1 VSVGASGG
9 EAAGTV
15 SRAAEFD
22 AALGPIDWS
31 LLPPDVERDSVAA
44 PSGPLARISMGP
56 TEGRRVVLVPGA
68 TGSKEDFIRMM
79 PLLAAAGHR
88 VEAFDMAGQ
97 YESYTAGPENLVP
110 PQRRYTLELFVDDLL
125 AVLATGATPAHVL
138 GYSFAGT
145 VVSAAAVARP
155 ELFASL
161 TLLSAP
167 PVSGQALRAFK
178 VLGPFTGVVPAHIE
192 ARLMMWGVRN
202 NLHRGPGDRAV
213 FVRAR
218 FALTRTS
225 SVEDIFRL
233 IKRTPDLADALR
245 GLGLPILVVGGTGDV
260 WPVAAHEAYARR
272 LHAVLRVI
280 ETGHSPCESAPHQL
294 TEVMLVHVLR

>member
-1 VSVGASGG
+1 MSVDATDG
-9 EAAGTV
+9 EAQGIA
-15 SRAAEFD
+15 SRAAQFD

-44 PSGPLARISMGP
+44 PSGSLARISMGP
-56 TEGRRVVLVPGA
+56 VDGQRVVLVPGV

-79 PLLAAAGHR
+79 PMLAAAGYR
-88 VEAFDMAGQ
+88 AESFDMAGQ
-97 YESYTAGPENLVP
+97 YESYTAGPENLIP

-145 VVSAAAVARP
+145 VVAAAAVARP
-155 ELFASL
+155 GLFSSI

-167 PVSGQALRAFK
+167 PIAGQALRAFK
-178 VLGPFTGVVPAHIE
+178 ILGVVSDPIPARTA

-202 NLHRGPGDRAV
+202 NLHHGPRDRAV

-218 FALTRTS
+218 FALTRTA
-225 SVEDIFRL
+225 SVEDIFWL
-233 IKRTPDLADALR
+233 MKHTPDLADALR
-245 GLGLPILVVGGTGDV
+245 MTGVPILVVTGTGDV
-260 WPVAAHEAYARR
+260 WPVAAHQAYAAR
-272 LHAVLRVI
+272 LNAALRVI
-280 ETGHSPCESAPHQL
+280 DTGHSPCESAPHQL
-294 TEVMLVHVLR
+294 TEAMLVHFPR

>member
-1 VSVGASGG
+1 MSVDRADG
-9 EAAGTV
+9 EAQGIA
-15 SRAAEFD
+15 SRAAQFD

-31 LLPPDVERDSVAA
+31 LLPPDVQRDRVTA
-44 PSGPLARISMGP
+44 PSGALARISMGP
-56 TEGRRVVLVPGA
+56 VDGQRVVLVPGV

-79 PLLAAAGHR
+79 PMLAAAGYR
-88 VEAFDMAGQ
+88 VESFDMAGQ

-145 VVSAAAVARP
+145 VVAATAVAHP
-155 ELFASL
+155 ELFSSI

-167 PVSGQALRAFK
+167 PIAGQALRAFK
-178 VLGPFTGVVPAHIE
+178 ILGPVSGPIPARTA

-202 NLHRGPGDRAV
+202 NVHRGPQDRAV

-225 SVEDIFRL
+225 SVEDIFWL
-233 IKRTPDLADALR
+233 MKHTPDLADALR
-245 GLGLPILVVGGTGDV
+245 ALGLPILVVTGTGDV
-260 WPVAAHEAYARR
+260 WPVAAHQAYAAR
-272 LHAVLRVI
+272 LNAVLRVI
-280 ETGHSPCESAPHQL
+280 DTGHSPCESAPHQL
-294 TEVMLVHVLR
+294 TEAMLVHFPR

>member
-1 VSVGASGG
+1 MGGGGAPRATSD
-9 EAAGTV
+9 AA
-15 SRAAEFD
+15 ALD
-22 AALGPIDWS
+22 AALGEIDWAVH
-31 LLPPDVERDSVAA
+31 PPGVDSDVVAA
-44 PSGPLARISMGP
+44 PSGGLARIAMGP
-56 TEGRRVVLVPGA
+56 RDGERVVLVPGV

-110 PQRRYTLELFVDDLL
+110 PQPRYTLELFVDDLL
-125 AVLATGATPAHVL
+125 AVLVTGATPAHVL

-145 VVSAAAVARP
+145 VVAAAAVARP

-167 PVSGQALRAFK
+167 PVSGQALRVFK
-178 VLGPFTGVVPAHIE
+178 ILGPFTGVVPAHIE

-202 NLHRGPGDRAV
+202 NLNRAPRDRAV

-233 IKRTPDLADALR
+233 IRHTPDLAEALR

-260 WPVAAHEAYARR
+260 WPVAAHRAYARR
-272 LHAVLRVI
+272 LDAVLRVI

-294 TEVMLVHVLR
+294 TEVMLANVLR